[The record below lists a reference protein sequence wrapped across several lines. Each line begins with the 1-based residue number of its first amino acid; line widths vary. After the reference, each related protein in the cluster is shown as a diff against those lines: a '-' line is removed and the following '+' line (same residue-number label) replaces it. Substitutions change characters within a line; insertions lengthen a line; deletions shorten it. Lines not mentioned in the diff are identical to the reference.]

1 MCNSIHIIR
10 AMCNVLHIVFYDTGY
25 RITMEVNFMGYDHR
39 VMGKV
44 LRTVREKKRKSQDV
58 ISGFAGIDRTHL
70 TKIECGQH
78 SASMETLWHIA
89 EALEVPL
96 SELVRLVEEEI
107 ENQK

>member
-1 MCNSIHIIR
+1 
-10 AMCNVLHIVFYDTGY
+10 
-25 RITMEVNFMGYDHR
+25 MEYDHR

-44 LRTVREKKRKSQDV
+44 LRMVREKKHKSQDV

-107 ENQK
+107 HNQN

>member
-1 MCNSIHIIR
+1 
-10 AMCNVLHIVFYDTGY
+10 
-25 RITMEVNFMGYDHR
+25 MGYDHR

-44 LRTVREKKRKSQDV
+44 LRAVRERKHKSQEV

-78 SASMETLWHIA
+78 SASLETLWQIA
-89 EALEVPL
+89 EALEMPL
-96 SELVRLVEEEI
+96 SEIMRLVEEEI